1 MMLKK
6 KKSWKRPCFGV
17 NDDKDGDSGYVTSKM
32 EWRLSNI
39 KKKVNHIFF
48 LLCLIFTSYSLI
60 AIMILLN
67 PLFLFLL
74 FY

>member
-6 KKSWKRPCFGV
+6 KKSWKRPCFGI

-39 KKKVNHIFF
+39 KKKSKSYF
-48 LLCLIFTSYSLI
+48 LSSMFNLYKL
-60 AIMILLN
+60 
-67 PLFLFLL
+67 
-74 FY
+74 